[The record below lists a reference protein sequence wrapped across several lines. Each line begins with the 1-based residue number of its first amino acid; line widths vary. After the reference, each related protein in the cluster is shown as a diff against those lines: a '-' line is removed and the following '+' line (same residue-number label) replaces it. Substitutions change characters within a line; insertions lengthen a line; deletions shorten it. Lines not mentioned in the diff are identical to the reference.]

1 MAYKRLEQSGD
12 PPSSHQAEAHAREA
26 MRAFHQKSRA
36 TSSSLKSQVIGF
48 RSIRYCPLRSQLAT
62 TSLATSWRLT
72 AESWLASGTV
82 ESIRIAHNTFHGL
95 HDACVYAATGNV
107 FVEANE
113 MVQCADLGA
122 SAPLGGALI
131 RIGQGRARIQ
141 GNWGYRPSGAPGSA
155 YRYGIQWDGA
165 TYSQRSAANNVW
177 YNFGA
182 AAETGT
188 M

>member
-1 MAYKRLEQSGD
+1 LEHPRCEDTWFQRAGRRHRFSVVWNRRK
-12 PPSSHQAEAHAREA
+12 HQNC
-26 MRAFHQKSRA
+26 
-36 TSSSLKSQVIGF
+36 SQYI
-48 RSIRYCPLRSQLAT
+48 
-62 TSLATSWRLT
+62 
-72 AESWLASGTV
+72 
-82 ESIRIAHNTFHGL
+82 HGL

-122 SAPLGGALI
+122 SAPLGGSLI